1 MTLETPKNYTFAIQT
16 IDKVFDHDEETYA
29 LGCLG
34 VDVDTKKEIRVLLNF
49 NYEELSQVVKNGIN
63 HLNF

>member
-1 MTLETPKNYTFAIQT
+1 MKANIETPKNYTFVIES
-16 IDKVFDHDEETYA
+16 IDKVFDADRETYA

-49 NYEELSQVVKNGIN
+49 NYEELAQVVKTGVI
-63 HLNF
+63 L

>member
-1 MTLETPKNYTFAIQT
+1 MTKLETPKNYTFVIES

-49 NYEELSQVVKNGIN
+49 NDEELAQVVKNGIKN
-63 HLNF
+63 

>member
-1 MTLETPKNYTFAIQT
+1 MRANIETPKNYTFVIES
-16 IDKVFDHDEETYA
+16 IDKVFDTDRETYA

-49 NYEELSQVVKNGIN
+49 NYEELAHVVKTGVI
-63 HLNF
+63 L